1 MLSKKRPNSKAFESI
16 FMTLK
21 MARQINDCH
30 RLEVTEGTDYKGAQE
45 NFWVMEMFKVLIYW
59 WSYDCA
65 LLKMQQTLN

>member
-1 MLSKKRPNSKAFESI
+1 
-16 FMTLK
+16 MTLK

-30 RLEVTEGTDYKGAQE
+30 RLEVTEGTDYKGAQG